1 LRSITPLNSTTPIS
15 ALRSNF
21 DYRHTYAVSEKNPPS
36 FGRSGRPRKLNLS
49 DLFLWDPRTEF
60 ELAELSVSKLLAEKS
75 PKMLGLFQDLGRKR
89 KISDERARGVIPSL
103 GEAIDFPL
111 ADVASLG
118 LWQCYFYSLS
128 YKAGGEWPP
137 RVSPLGRRFIEIEEA
152 LKEPTLAWQ
161 RDDMARCADLLES
174 SSVLA
179 AYLWPE
185 VVFRLRNA
193 TSVEEVTSARAMVML
208 ELYLSAFAY
217 QDAQIRVNGH
227 AGQSMFG
234 DLFPDFS
241 AENIDEPNALFFD
254 WLETYTGTKHKLASF
269 VHQISKPAADADIES
284 SKRQLRR
291 WKQGNGFPS
300 YEVLDA
306 LFRNLYADKAK
317 DEKDWAL
324 SWSMA
329 TATKRINFLMPILAP
344 LSRFREGSFPFDHD
358 TIQEWRKERYLHWY
372 MYWLPLLEKQT

>member
-1 LRSITPLNSTTPIS
+1 M
-15 ALRSNF
+15 
-21 DYRHTYAVSEKNPPS
+21 SEKNPPS

-49 DLFLWDPRTEF
+49 DLFLWDPWTEF
-60 ELAELSVSKLLAEKS
+60 ELAEFSVSKLLAEKS

-89 KISDERARGVIPSL
+89 KISDDRAREVVSLL

-111 ADVASLG
+111 EDVASLG
-118 LWQCYFYSLS
+118 LWQIYFYSLS
-128 YKAGGEWPP
+128 YKTGDEWPP
-137 RVSPLGRRFIEIEEA
+137 KVSPLGRRFIEIEEA

-217 QDAQIRVNGH
+217 QDAQMRVNGH

-254 WLETYTGTKHKLASF
+254 WLETHTGTKHKLASL

-291 WKQGNGFPS
+291 WKQGKGFPS

-344 LSRFREGSFPFDHD
+344 LSKSRERSFPFGHD
-358 TIQEWRKERYLHWY
+358 TIQEWREARYLYWY
-372 MYWLPLLEKQT
+372 MYWLPLLEEQT